1 MWRRLHTLAP
11 ALRRAT
17 AAAAGAP
24 AAPASSAARAAP
36 LSSAAAAFR
45 RTSPLLSGKDLVSPD
60 LDSLAVVQ
68 R

>member
-24 AAPASSAARAAP
+24 AASASSAARAAP

-45 RTSPLLSGKDLVSPD
+45 RTSPLYLWIRCWYPCC
-60 LDSLAVVQ
+60 SLCLLPL
-68 R
+68 